1 MFNSHF
7 YGTMRMYKKTNFCLS
22 SKLSQSLGGSVKDK
36 DKKRELNFWRLS
48 LNSVEDKRFQ
58 PGIHPFFLQFF
69 TAGEAWYAA
78 CLGEAGAR
86 KRKTMANGDARGLT
100 ASPQRASWCREN
112 KSVYNL
118 GIWICSDK
126 MRELLWDGRVKFYSK
141 RKPKLGRCD
150 SFLWNLKLW
159 LTDWPE

>member
-1 MFNSHF
+1 MAQWKCI
-7 YGTMRMYKKTNFCLS
+7 KKLIFVWVLNFRRVW
-22 SKLSQSLGGSVKDK
+22 GGLLRTKT
-36 DKKRELNFWRLS
+36 KKRELKFWRLS

-58 PGIHPFFLQFF
+58 PGIHSVNFTPFLQFF

-150 SFLWNLKLW
+150 SFLWNLKVW